1 MTLPS
6 RREIDRL
13 GRRLR
18 ETGQITDTDRALYE
32 RYRDQFLLSLTAVQ
46 DDVARISADIPG
58 AAVSSRLKRLE
69 SLVRKLRRN
78 PIRLSSLHDIAGCR
92 LVVPTLGDVRRL
104 QPIFLDEFDI
114 IRFRDYHEGRQDGY
128 RAWHFVIR
136 GSDDHRIELQLRT
149 DLQDIWANI
158 SEWLAFRLDYAIKTG
173 GGPSDVRRQLR
184 ILSAWGWMIDNQRIS
199 IEEQIHNIDEISRF
213 IASDLTARPQR
224 EPIEDVLDRLSWTI
238 DPRQRH
244 PRTEVEA
251 FVRVV
256 RQLSEYAESE

>member
-1 MTLPS
+1 MTPPS
-6 RREIDRL
+6 RSEIDRL

-18 ETGQITDTDRALYE
+18 ETGQITDTDRTLYE
-32 RYRDQFLLSLTAVQ
+32 RYRDQFLLSLTAIEDEVT
-46 DDVARISADIPG
+46 RISADIEG

-69 SLVRKLRRN
+69 SLVDKLQRK

-104 QPIFLDEFDI
+104 QPIILDELDI
-114 IRFRDYHEGRQDGY
+114 IRFHDYHEGRQDGY
-128 RAWHFVIR
+128 RAWHFIIR
-136 GSDDHRIELQLRT
+136 GPNDHRVELQLRT

-173 GGPSDVRRQLR
+173 GGPSDVRRRLR

-213 IASDLTARPQR
+213 IASDLTARAQR
-224 EPIEDVLDRLSWTI
+224 EPIDDVLDRLSRTL
-238 DPRQRH
+238 DPGQRY
-244 PRTEVEA
+244 PRTEIEA
-251 FVRVV
+251 FVRIV
-256 RQLSEYAESE
+256 RQLSEHVESE